1 MDPGVY
7 LRRDCDDDDAF
18 FLEVVTSL
26 KKPDIWTYLHIDAI
40 GDLFGNET
48 LQWVDMFM
56 PGERRKVYLELSEK
70 V

>member
-1 MDPGVY
+1 MDLGVY
-7 LRRDCDDDDAF
+7 LRRDCDDYDAF
-18 FLEVVTSL
+18 FLEVVDSS
-26 KKPDIWTYLHIDAI
+26 KGVNIWTYLHIDAI

-56 PGERRKVYLELSEK
+56 PGERRKVHLELSEK